1 MIDKAV
7 IQDLLDQKINETG
20 EKFFIVDLNVNGAN
34 KITVELDHEEN
45 PVSIEDCI
53 QFSRQIE
60 GNLDRE
66 EQDFELEVA
75 SAGLSNPFKVHKQ
88 YIKNIG
94 RTVKLLLKTGKTV
107 EGELKK
113 VTEDAINIEYT
124 KREKVEGK
132 KKKVDVTVN
141 EEYSFNDINQT
152 KLVITF
158 K

>member
-7 IQDLLDQKINETG
+7 IQELLDQKIEETG
-20 EKFFIVDLNVNGAN
+20 EKFFIVDLNINGAN

-94 RTVKLLLKTGKTV
+94 RTVKLLLKSGKTV
-107 EGELKK
+107 EGELKE
-113 VTEDAINIEYT
+113 VTNDLINIEYT